1 MDGFIADA
9 GTREAAFEMAR
20 RAMEGLQNLAM
31 GGALPA
37 PDPELSR
44 IVRALDAHL
53 WATAEAGGQRG

>member
-1 MDGFIADA
+1 
-9 GTREAAFEMAR
+9 
-20 RAMEGLQNLAM
+20 MEGLQNLAM